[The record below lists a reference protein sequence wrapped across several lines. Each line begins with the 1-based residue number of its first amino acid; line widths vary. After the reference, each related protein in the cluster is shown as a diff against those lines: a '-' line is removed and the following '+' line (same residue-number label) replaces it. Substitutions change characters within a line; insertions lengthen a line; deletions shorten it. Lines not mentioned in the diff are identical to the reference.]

1 VTEDRGTGSATDLVV
16 SSGVIDGMTHR
27 LPIRVYYEDTDA
39 GGIVYHANYLRFA
52 ERARS
57 ELLRVIGWGHER
69 LVAEFGLGW
78 VVRRLDADYRLPARL
93 GEDLTVITSLTRL
106 SGASVE
112 ALQRICRGTEELVRI
127 KLQLVLLTAAGR
139 PGRLPA
145 GLRQVLQPFE
155 QAPET

>member
-1 VTEDRGTGSATDLVV
+1 MTTSPGMDLVV
-16 SSGVIDGMTHR
+16 GSGVVDGMTHR

-57 ELLRVIGWGHER
+57 ELLRLIGWGHEH
-69 LVAEFGLGW
+69 LIAEYGLGW
-78 VVRRLDADYRLPARL
+78 VVRRLDVDYRRPARL
-93 GEDLTVITSLTRL
+93 GDDLTVVTSLTRL
-106 SGASVE
+106 QGASVE
-112 ALQRICRGTEELVRI
+112 ALQRICRGAEELVRI

-145 GLRQVLQPFE
+145 GLRDALQPF
-155 QAPET
+155 QPP